1 MVEMHSERATP
12 VALLALL
19 YAVSGACAVVGAAWP
34 MNRATPVPLLW
45 TLGGLGLGLGAGLW
59 LLRRSVPPWAVHA
72 GVALAT
78 VLVSALAWRSASA
91 VGIVG
96 LGPALMAVALY
107 SAHFLPLDA
116 ARAHVAVL
124 LVLSSAGAWAARPS
138 GFLVPWVVLA
148 VSVAVVTEAQ
158 GRYTGFLRTAAAT
171 DPLTGVANRRAWE
184 AEADRHLA
192 HAARTGEPLSFALLD
207 LDRFKEVNDESGH
220 SAGDALLREL
230 TERWGRE
237 LRRADL
243 LGRYGG
249 DEFVLCLP
257 DTDEEGA
264 RELLERL
271 TQSHAFA
278 WSAGTALARPGDSLD
293 AVLARADADL
303 YLQKRANRT

>member
-1 MVEMHSERATP
+1 MHSERATP

-34 MNRATPVPLLW
+34 MHRTTPVPLLW
-45 TLGGLGLGLGAGLW
+45 TLGALGLGLGAGLW
-59 LLRRSVPPWAVHA
+59 LLRRALPPWTVHA

-107 SAHFLPLDA
+107 CAHFFPLEA
-116 ARAHVAVL
+116 ARAHVAL
-124 LVLSSAGAWAARPS
+124 LLLLSSAGAWAARPS

-158 GRYTGFLRTAAAT
+158 GRYTGLLRTAAAT

-192 HAARTGEPLSFALLD
+192 HAARTGEPLSFAILD

-230 TERWGRE
+230 TERWGRR

-264 RELLERL
+264 RDLLEQL
-271 TQSHAFA
+271 TESHAFA
-278 WSAGTALARPGDSLD
+278 WSAGTALARPGETLE

-303 YLQKRANRT
+303 YLQKRANRA